1 MGHRRRV
8 AFTPSQEGD
17 ARHSRLRNR
26 GTRQKKNV
34 QVTHFIR
41 RRRAS
46 VQLSD
51 SVKDLY
57 MQQSHVLKTKL
68 STAYTTDVLTNLYV
82 SIEAF
87 IRQVAKTLLY

>member
-17 ARHSRLRNR
+17 ARHSRLRKR

-34 QVTHFIR
+34 QVTHY

-87 IRQVAKTLLY
+87 IRQVAKTLLN

>member
-1 MGHRRRV
+1 M
-8 AFTPSQEGD
+8 S
-17 ARHSRLRNR
+17 HSRPLKKETR
-26 GTRQKKNV
+26 GIHVFVIEARGRRKNV
-34 QVTHFIR
+34 QVTHY

-68 STAYTTDVLTNLYV
+68 STTDVLTNLYV

-87 IRQVAKTLLY
+87 IRQVAKTC

>member
-1 MGHRRRV
+1 MGHRHRV

-17 ARHSRLRNR
+17 ARHSRLRKR

-34 QVTHFIR
+34 QVTHY

-68 STAYTTDVLTNLYV
+68 STTAVLTNLYV

-87 IRQVAKTLLY
+87 IRQVAKTLLN

>member
-34 QVTHFIR
+34 QVTHYIR

-68 STAYTTDVLTNLYV
+68 STTAVLTNLYV

>member
-34 QVTHFIR
+34 QVTHY

-68 STAYTTDVLTNLYV
+68 STAYTIDVLTNLYV

-87 IRQVAKTLLY
+87 IRQVAKTLLN

>member
-68 STAYTTDVLTNLYV
+68 STTDVLTNLYV

-87 IRQVAKTLLY
+87 IRQVAKTC

>member
-17 ARHSRLRNR
+17 ARHSRLRKR

-34 QVTHFIR
+34 QVTHY

-68 STAYTTDVLTNLYV
+68 STTDVLTNLYV

-87 IRQVAKTLLY
+87 IRQVAKTC